1 MLLFRVFSI
10 PVRFFIA
17 LLIYFS
23 WGPLAGGVVTA
34 PVPEF
39 SSPALIPYPSK
50 VVRGAGE
57 AGFRSV
63 HVKVGSDVPG
73 RDDLMKEI
81 KAIFRTSGIQGSL
94 NSGGAAEGA
103 MTWELFPDARMKGEG
118 YDLSVGLGKATVRAG
133 SFGGFL
139 TLFKRCGNW
148 FSIEKGNLPCL
159 LCVLVTNPLSSCGEL
174 CWMWGVITCLLP

>member
-63 HVKVGSDVPG
+63 QVKVGPDVPG
-73 RDDLMKEI
+73 SDEGNQGHIQD
-81 KAIFRTSGIQGSL
+81 FRHSG
-94 NSGGAAEGA
+94 
-103 MTWELFPDARMKGEG
+103 FPE
-118 YDLSVGLGKATVRAG
+118 
-133 SFGGFL
+133 
-139 TLFKRCGNW
+139 
-148 FSIEKGNLPCL
+148 
-159 LCVLVTNPLSSCGEL
+159 
-174 CWMWGVITCLLP
+174 

>member
-81 KAIFRTSGIQGSL
+81 KDIFRTSGIQGSL

-103 MTWELFPDARMKGEG
+103 MTWELFPDARMKGALKKPSGQEV
-118 YDLSVGLGKATVRAG
+118 LAV
-133 SFGGFL
+133 FL

>member
-1 MLLFRVFSI
+1 MGAAGRRGGYRACAGVFFPRAYSI
-10 PVRFFIA
+10 SFQSRQ
-17 LLIYFS
+17 
-23 WGPLAGGVVTA
+23 
-34 PVPEF
+34 
-39 SSPALIPYPSK
+39 
-50 VVRGAGE
+50 GARGE

-81 KAIFRTSGIQGSL
+81 KDIFRTSGIQGSL

-118 YDLSVGLGKATVRAG
+118 YDLSVGLGKATVREEVLAV
-133 SFGGFL
+133 FL

-174 CWMWGVITCLLP
+174 CWMWGVIICLLP